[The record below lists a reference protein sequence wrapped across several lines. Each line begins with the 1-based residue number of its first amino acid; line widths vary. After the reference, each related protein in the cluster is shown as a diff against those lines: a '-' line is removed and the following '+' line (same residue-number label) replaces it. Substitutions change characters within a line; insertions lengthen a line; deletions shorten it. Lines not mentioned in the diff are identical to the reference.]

1 MHEWI
6 SVRGARVHNLKNID
20 VDIPRHKLV
29 VITGLSGSGKSSLA
43 FDTIYAEG
51 QRRYVESLS
60 AYARQFLE
68 QMEKPD
74 VDLIDGL
81 SPAISIEQK
90 TTGSNPRST
99 VGTVTEIY
107 DYLRLLFAN
116 IGVPHCSNCGKE
128 ITSQSLERIVD
139 MVMLYPMDE
148 RINVLAPIVRGR
160 KGEFKKELAALR
172 QKGYTKARIDGQFRS
187 LEEDIKL
194 DRRRNHSIDVVVDRV
209 IVRGGIERR
218 LTESVDVALNLAE
231 DIVVINSYEGGDR
244 LFSRRLACVDCG
256 LSMPEMTPRAFS
268 FNSPHGACPEC
279 QGLGSMIDFDPQR
292 VVPDETRSL
301 AGGAIEP
308 WVKGDK
314 RLVRDT
320 LQQLSRDFGVDLN
333 VPFGRLPRKSRE
345 VLLFGS
351 GRSGARDSKFEGL
364 LPNLRRRY
372 NEGSWA
378 EQDELEPY
386 RTLRPCATCLGQR
399 LKPQSLSVKVK
410 NRTIS
415 DYVGLPI
422 SEALDVFE
430 SLYLTDREAIIAERI
445 LKEIQERLRFLNDVG
460 VGYLTL
466 GRSAATLSGGEGQR
480 IRLATQIGANLTG
493 VLYVL
498 DEPSIGLHQRDNR
511 KLLATLSRLRDL
523 GNTVIVVE
531 HDEETIRTADYV
543 IDLGPGAGDLGG
555 HRIFQGTPEQLLRV
569 SAPDATAGEQNP
581 HGSSLTGAYL
591 TGARSIQTPTAR
603 RPALKGELVIRGA
616 RENNLKNID
625 VTIPLGV
632 LTAVTGVSGS
642 GKSTLVNDILYKS
655 LARTL
660 YKAVDDPGAHDKI
673 DGIALVDK
681 VIEIDQSPIG
691 RTPRSN
697 PATYTG
703 LFTFI
708 RDLFAMMPEAKSR
721 GFRAGR
727 FSFNVKG
734 GRCEACQGDGVIA
747 IEMHFLP
754 DVYVTCEQCKGQRY
768 NRETLEIK
776 YRGKSIAEVL
786 DLTVDQAAPL
796 LENFPAIA
804 NKLRTLQDVGLGYIE
819 LGQSATTLSGGE
831 AQRVK
836 LAKELSKRGTGRTLY
851 ILDEPTTGLHFADTH
866 KLLDV
871 LNKLVDQ
878 GNTIVVIEHNLDV
891 IKSADYVIDLGPEGG
906 VGGGR
911 IIAEGT
917 PEEVAHN
924 DASATGRFLGDLFQH
939 ERAPMIRSEAV

>member
-1 MHEWI
+1 MAHDWI
-6 SVRGARVHNLKNID
+6 AVRGARVHNLKNID
-20 VDIPRHKLV
+20 VDIPRNRLV

-116 IGVPHCSNCGKE
+116 IGVPHCPNCGKA

-139 MVMLYPMDE
+139 MVMLYPEDS

-172 QKGYTKARIDGQFRS
+172 GRGFTKARIDGQFRS
-187 LEEDIKL
+187 LEDEIAL
-194 DRRRNHSIDVVVDRV
+194 DRRRNHTIDVVVDRV
-209 IVRGGIERR
+209 IVRGGVERR
-218 LTESVDVALNLAE
+218 LTESVDVALNLAD
-231 DIVVINSYEGGDR
+231 DIVVINSFDGGDR
-244 LFSRRLACVDCG
+244 LFSRKLACVDCG

-279 QGLGSMIDFDPQR
+279 QGLGAMVDFDPQR
-292 VVPDETRSL
+292 VVPDETKSL
-301 AGGAIEP
+301 ADGAIAP
-308 WVKGDK
+308 WARGDRK
-314 RLVRDT
+314 LIREA
-320 LQQLSRDFGVDLN
+320 LQGLSKSFDIDLT
-333 VPFGRLPRKSRE
+333 VPFAKLPRKSRE
-345 VLLFGS
+345 VLMFGAGKS
-351 GRSGARDSKFEGL
+351 GGAASARAGKSAFEGL

-372 NEGSWA
+372 DDGSWA
-378 EQDELEPY
+378 EQAELEPF
-386 RTLRPCATCLGQR
+386 RSLRPCPACRGER
-399 LKPQSLSVKVK
+399 LKKQSLSVKVK
-410 NRTIS
+410 DRNLS
-415 DYVGLPI
+415 EYVNLPI
-422 SEALDVFE
+422 AEALKVFDT
-430 SLYLTDREAIIAERI
+430 LQLTDREAIIAERI

-511 KLLATLSRLRDL
+511 KLLGTLSRLRDL

-543 IDLGPGAGDLGG
+543 IDLGPGAGEHGG
-555 HRIFQGTPEQLLRV
+555 HVIFQGTPAELMEKT
-569 SAPDATAGEQNP
+569 SDPF
-581 HGSSLTGAYL
+581 SLTGAYL
-591 TGARSIQTPTAR
+591 TGARSIPSPQVR
-603 RPALKGELVIRGA
+603 RPQLKGELVIRGA

-625 VTIPLGV
+625 VKIPLGV
-632 LTAVTGVSGS
+632 FTTVTGVSGS

-660 YKAVDDPGAHDKI
+660 YRAGDEPGAHDRI
-673 DGIALVDK
+673 TGVELIDK

-708 RDLFAMMPEAKSR
+708 RDLFAWMPDAKAR
-721 GFRAGR
+721 GFKPGR

-734 GRCEACQGDGVIA
+734 GRCEGCQGDGVMA

-754 DVYVTCEQCKGQRY
+754 DVYVTCEQCKGRRY

-776 YRGKSIAEVL
+776 YRGKSIADVL
-786 DLTVDQAAPL
+786 DLTVDQALPL

-851 ILDEPTTGLHFADTH
+851 ILDEPTTGLHFEDTR

-911 IIAEGT
+911 MIAAGT

-924 DASATGRFLGDLFQH
+924 EQSATGRFLADLFAA
-939 ERAPMIRSEAV
+939 ERGRPMRSEAV